1 MNMLT
6 LAQLLEIM
14 PNAGKDRAAQFL
26 PHINSAMLEFAIATP
41 ARQAAFLAQI
51 AHESGSLR
59 YVREIADGSAYD
71 TRADLGNTRAEAVR
85 LARENG
91 TTPGRMYRGRGLI
104 QITGYDNY
112 RACSQGLLGDPD
124 MLCEHPDML
133 EMPTLAVRSAA
144 WYWDSRRLNAFADA
158 GQFETITR
166 KINGGLNG
174 QADRLQY
181 FERAK
186 RVLADGGPAVAPA
199 PFPQPNQNQGIQK
212 WLHSFLQLFRHS

>member
-26 PHINSAMLEFAIATP
+26 SHINSAMLEFSITTP

-85 LARENG
+85 LAKEAG

-112 RACSQGLLGDPD
+112 RACSQGLLNDHD
-124 MLCEHPDML
+124 MLPQHPDML

-144 WYWDSRRLNAFADA
+144 WYWDSRSLNSFADA
-158 GQFETITR
+158 GQFEAITR

-186 RVLADGGPAVAPA
+186 RVLANGGPAAAPV
-199 PFPQPNQNQGIQK
+199 PFPQPNQKPEMPK
-212 WLHSFLQLFRHS
+212 WLHSFLQLFRR